1 MLEKVKQGFKR
12 FGSKI
17 AAVVSG
23 GAVMATTAITA
34 LAADTAGTPAEG
46 VSAAKNLLDTAAGSL
61 NITNVVAI
69 IGAGIG
75 AGIGAVV
82 GLFLAWWGA
91 RKLVRMLVSALKK
104 GKVAI

>member
-23 GAVMATTAITA
+23 GAVMASTAITA

-75 AGIGAVV
+75 AVV

>member
-12 FGSKI
+12 IGSKV
-17 AAVVSG
+17 AAVVTG
-23 GAVMATTAITA
+23 CAVTASTA
-34 LAADTAGTPAEG
+34 LTAFAADGAAGTASEG

-69 IGAGIG
+69 IG

>member
-1 MLEKVKQGFKR
+1 MLDKVKQGFKR

-17 AAVVSG
+17 AAVVTG
-23 GAVMATTAITA
+23 GAVMATSAITA
-34 LAADTAGTPAEG
+34 LAADAAGTPAEG
-46 VSAAKNLLDTAAGSL
+46 VSAAKSLLETAAGSL
-61 NITNVVAI
+61 NIGNVVAI
-69 IGAGIG
+69 IG

-104 GKVAI
+104 GKVSI

>member
-75 AGIGAVV
+75 AVV

>member
-1 MLEKVKQGFKR
+1 MLDKVKQGFKR

-17 AAVVSG
+17 AAVVTG

-34 LAADTAGTPAEG
+34 FAADPAGTPAEG
-46 VSAAKNLLDTAAGSL
+46 VSAAKSLLETAAGSL
-61 NITNVVAI
+61 NIGNVVAI
-69 IGAGIG
+69 IG

>member
-1 MLEKVKQGFKR
+1 MLDKVKQGFKR
-12 FGSKI
+12 FGNKI
-17 AAVVSG
+17 AAVVTG

-34 LAADTAGTPAEG
+34 FAADTAGTPAEG

-75 AGIGAVV
+75 AVV

>member
-1 MLEKVKQGFKR
+1 MLDKVKQGFKR

-23 GAVMATTAITA
+23 CVVTASTA
-34 LAADTAGTPAEG
+34 LTAFAADGATASEG
-46 VSAAKNLLDTAAGSL
+46 VSAAKSLLDTAAGSL
-61 NITNVVAI
+61 NIANVVAI
-69 IGAGIG
+69 IG